1 MERIQRAVL
10 RTCDG
15 LEFAYPAY
23 RGTYAQC
30 VDQICSDG
38 LQTSSFG
45 QLVRIVYDAKVS
57 NSDFSDSIEHLLQRV
72 NGFSSSTTV
81 FYGGS
86 LIHITEERKSLDL
99 LSDDEL
105 LTRDLNE
112 LTRLHQTNGKNR
124 TLNYDF
130 VTGKQTAFEISRN
143 PLILKLTNSESI
155 ATNLAKML
163 DKEGGKHLVRALGR
177 GEHSYLLRPC
187 TIKQGK
193 YSGKYTIDCTGYG
206 NKPIHTF
213 GIVHDPLEGK

>member
-15 LEFAYPAY
+15 LEFAYPTFVGSHD
-23 RGTYAQC
+23 RCQAQI
-30 VDQICSDG
+30 QYEG

-45 QLVRIVYDAKVS
+45 QLVRILYDAKVS
-57 NSDFSDSIEHLLQRV
+57 NSDFSDSIEYLLQRAE
-72 NGFSSSTTV
+72 GFSSSTTV

-99 LSDDEL
+99 LSTDEL
-105 LTRDLNE
+105 LTQDLNE
-112 LTRLHQTNGKNR
+112 LTRLHQTNGRNR
-124 TLNYDF
+124 TLDYRF
-130 VTGKQTAFEISRN
+130 LTGKQSAFEISRH
-143 PLILKLTNSESI
+143 PLIAKLTNSESI

-163 DKEGGKHLVRALGR
+163 DREGGKHLVRALCR

-193 YSGKYTIDCTGYG
+193 YRGKYTIDCTGYG
-206 NKPIHTF
+206 NKPMHTF